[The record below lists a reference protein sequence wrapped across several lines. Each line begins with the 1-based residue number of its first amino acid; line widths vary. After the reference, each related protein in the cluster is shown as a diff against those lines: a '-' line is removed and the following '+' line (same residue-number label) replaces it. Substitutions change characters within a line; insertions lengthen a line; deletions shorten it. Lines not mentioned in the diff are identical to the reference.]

1 MHPIYEYM
9 AGDTVSYSGRVTN
22 KLFKVKSQIKF
33 VIKECRKVFVGSKSV
48 NNIDVWENH
57 YIGLSG
63 GLKSALFD
71 EDELHTC
78 RMVLIEKNVLG
89 N

>member
-9 AGDTVSYSGRVTN
+9 VGDTVSYSGVVTN
-22 KLFKVKSQIKF
+22 KLFRVTSQIKF
-33 VIKECRKVFVGSKSV
+33 VIKECRQVFVGSKSV
-48 NNIDVWENH
+48 NNIDVWEIH
-57 YIGLSG
+57 YIALSG

-71 EDELHTC
+71 EDELRTC
-78 RMVLIEKNVLG
+78 RMVLTEKDVLG